1 MPIQPK
7 QQPPYYSGETATKT
21 YIALLNQTGTNPPTA
36 TILKNTIGTLTYQY
50 TGPGQYQI
58 DTFEGEPYFTTNKT
72 TIEIGTIKN
81 AYPAV
86 AYFVNVQEDISITL
100 KTYDTNLDY
109 ANGYLNN
116 TYLKITVY
124 G

>member
-58 DTFEGEPYFTTNKT
+58 DTFEGEPYFIQKLLHR
-72 TIEIGTIKN
+72 K
-81 AYPAV
+81 YPV
-86 AYFVNVQEDISITL
+86 SKSVFHR
-100 KTYDTNLDY
+100 
-109 ANGYLNN
+109 N
-116 TYLKITVY
+116 TVLQ
-124 G
+124 